1 MGALSPIRAVR
12 DCLQPTSPAGLRGR
26 PRYQLVMLASGRT
39 PLGRRFLICRAR
51 VPPCAAAII
60 MIMLSVRARRLAVA
74 AFAAVVAIG
83 VAGCAPDRV
92 PPTPTKTP
100 TTSVS
105 PTPTVPPEPVF
116 DKKLYSVDDPTII
129 WVVNDKV
136 RPLNP
141 INYAPPDLVTPKVHF
156 ISSPLMRVEAAA
168 AIEKLFAA
176 SAAEGAGQMQIQNA
190 YRSFSVQTKVHS
202 RLVAQLG
209 KEKAQAQSARPGYSE
224 HQTGLTA
231 DVVGLPAVCS
241 ISACFGET
249 AQGKWLAA
257 NAWRFGFVIRYPEG
271 KQQIT
276 GYIYEPWH
284 IRYVGVELATQL
296 HETGVE
302 TLEEFFDLPAAPDY
316 AQ

>member
-1 MGALSPIRAVR
+1 MLFVR
-12 DCLQPTSPAGLRGR
+12 T
-26 PRYQLVMLASGRT
+26 
-39 PLGRRFLICRAR
+39 
-51 VPPCAAAII
+51 
-60 MIMLSVRARRLAVA
+60 RRLAVGVLA
-74 AFAAVVAIG
+74 TAIAVSLV
-83 VAGCAPDRV
+83 GCAPDRV
-92 PPTPTKTP
+92 PPNAAASTAPTSATPTA
-100 TTSVS
+100 S
-105 PTPTVPPEPVF
+105 PTPTQPAF
-116 DKKLYSVDDPTII
+116 DKRLYSIDDPTSL
-129 WVVNDKV
+129 WVVNDKL

-141 INYAPPDLVTPKVHF
+141 VDYVPPDLVTPKVHF

-176 SAAEGAGQMQIQNA
+176 SATEGAGQMQIQNA
-190 YRSFSVQTKVHS
+190 YRSFTVQTSVHN

-241 ISACFGET
+241 IAACFGET

-257 NAWRFGFVIRYPEG
+257 NAWRFGFVIRYPAG

-296 HETGVE
+296 HDTGVE
-302 TLEEFFDLPAAPDY
+302 TLEEFFGLPPAPDY
-316 AQ
+316 AP